1 MRKTIASRFSSAIS
15 LMITLSIGTLGIIFM
30 FFTQRY
36 LANDRIDTLNLCV
49 NNGREAYRISLG
61 DYEDLTSTEK
71 RNKLRDNLRLI
82 SNTTSTRVLLADE
95 KGKILV
101 CTEETK
107 CGHEGMFLP
116 DDIMRQLSATEKP
129 SVLNGNFAKMY
140 PNSYYTV
147 GLSARDA
154 YGNITGYVFAFSDAS
169 STAAFMNNLMAIFF
183 LCAASMLTISGVVT
197 FFVTD
202 RLTTPLS
209 NISNAAKQ
217 FSQGD
222 FSARVAIEGD
232 DEIAHLASTFNQMA
246 AFVEKNEKSRSSFVA
261 NIAHELRTPMTSI
274 KGFVDGILDG
284 TIPPERQEKYLKV
297 ISDEIGRLAR
307 LTNQHA

>member
-101 CTEETK
+101 CTE
-107 CGHEGMFLP
+107 
-116 DDIMRQLSATEKP
+116 
-129 SVLNGNFAKMY
+129 
-140 PNSYYTV
+140 
-147 GLSARDA
+147 
-154 YGNITGYVFAFSDAS
+154 
-169 STAAFMNNLMAIFF
+169 
-183 LCAASMLTISGVVT
+183 
-197 FFVTD
+197 
-202 RLTTPLS
+202 
-209 NISNAAKQ
+209 
-217 FSQGD
+217 
-222 FSARVAIEGD
+222 
-232 DEIAHLASTFNQMA
+232 
-246 AFVEKNEKSRSSFVA
+246 
-261 NIAHELRTPMTSI
+261 
-274 KGFVDGILDG
+274 
-284 TIPPERQEKYLKV
+284 
-297 ISDEIGRLAR
+297 
-307 LTNQHA
+307 